1 MVLRAS
7 DKTKHLHF
15 LRSLLRHLLPT
26 DLVDGFVERLKEAGT
41 VSFVERRRASC
52 NLTQLP
58 QLTEQVASCKRRADI
73 IVREWFPRVP
83 KHIGT
88 SCNAPGCER
97 DVRRDNDV
105 IPLQMFDNSVIG
117 CVYALVK
124 NPHGYLDSIR
134 DPHQCPCYQSDA
146 QFVAMSHS
154 IHFRFHRT
162 GVRIDENVQQ

>member
-1 MVLRAS
+1 MRHHLRA
-7 DKTKHLHF
+7 
-15 LRSLLRHLLPT
+15 

-41 VSFVERRRASC
+41 VSFVERWRSSR
-52 NLTQLP
+52 NLSQLP
-58 QLTEQVASCKRRADI
+58 QLTEEVASCKRGAN
-73 IVREWFPRVP
+73 VVVLEWFPRVP
-83 KHIGT
+83 EHIGT

-124 NPHGYLDSIR
+124 NPQGYLVSIR
-134 DPHQCPCYQSDA
+134 DPHPCPSYQSDS

-154 IHFRFHRT
+154 IHLRFHRA
-162 GVRIDENVQQ
+162 GVRIDENVQQSLSPNFFLAEG